1 MSMLSTTQVLRGV
14 DEIGPYQIL
23 EDLGPAPFGTAYLAV
38 DGRSDR
44 RVFLKVIPSSRPG
57 AEQEETPWDV
67 LLHETRALS
76 RIYHRGI
83 PPLVELAEH
92 EGALLVSF
100 AAVRGETLHDL
111 MVQGKRPN
119 RNQLVDWGCQLL
131 DILAEAHAEGILH
144 RHVSEDQ
151 IVIDAEGRL
160 TLMGFGLTQIH
171 FDPLA
176 AFPPERSLGEPLSPQ
191 SDLYAVGLLLR
202 RLAFASGLKTG
213 RAGGSPQRDPLLKV
227 LARATVTD
235 PAARFRDAREMSE
248 ALRQAG
254 RGGSPLLARPA
265 RQGSRPAEAPVRPHP
280 IARLNTRSE
289 LTATEKE
296 EQQDRRLALLLMT
309 AALVLLLIVL
319 AVGWLLIGGRKDLR
333 PAFPP
338 LAHGP
343 IGPGAPVEPAEGS
356 VAPAS
361 ASPAP

>member
-1 MSMLSTTQVLRGV
+1 MSMLSTTPVIRGV

-44 RVFLKVIPSSRPG
+44 RVFLKVIPPSRPG
-57 AEQEETPWDV
+57 FEQEETPWDV
-67 LLHETRALS
+67 LLRETRALS

-83 PPLVELAEH
+83 PPLVEIAEQ

-119 RNQLVDWGCQLL
+119 RNLLIDWGCQLL

-151 IVIDAEGRL
+151 IVIDLEGRL
-160 TLMGFGLTQIH
+160 ILMGFGLTQIH

-202 RLAFASGLKTG
+202 RLAFASGLKAG
-213 RAGGSPQRDPLLKV
+213 RGGGSPQRDPLLKV

-254 RGGSPLLARPA
+254 RSGSPLLAPRPVRQGVRSGETTPA
-265 RQGSRPAEAPVRPHP
+265 RPPS
-280 IARLNTRSE
+280 IARLTVRPEIS
-289 LTATEKE
+289 ATEKE
-296 EQQDRRLALLLMT
+296 EQQDRRLALLLVT
-309 AALVLLLIVL
+309 AALVLLLIVI
-319 AVGWLLIGGRKDLR
+319 AAGWLLIGGRKNIR

-338 LAHGP
+338 VAHGP
-343 IGPGAPVEPAEGS
+343 IDEPA
-356 VAPAS
+356 AAAAS
-361 ASPAP
+361 SPSSPTP